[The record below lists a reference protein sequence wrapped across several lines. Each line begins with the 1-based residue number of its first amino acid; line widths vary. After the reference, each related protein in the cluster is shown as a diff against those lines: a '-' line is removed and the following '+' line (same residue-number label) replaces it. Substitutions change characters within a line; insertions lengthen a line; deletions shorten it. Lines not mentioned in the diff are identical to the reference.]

1 VGQVN
6 KIVEIM
12 GLEIYCSTF
21 QGTMDFSVENDGN
34 SKLLGNKAFEG
45 KSHDFLLVPCDV
57 SLSLLV
63 CNLIHNHSAATNF
76 PFLYCHLSLSCNFN
90 FIRFFLWLSR
100 LVV

>member
-34 SKLLGNKAFEG
+34 SKLLGNNGFEA
-45 KSHDFLLVPCDV
+45 KSYDLLAPCDV

-63 CNLIHNHSAATNF
+63 CNLIHNSSSATNF
-76 PFLYCHLSLSCNFN
+76 SFSLLSFEP
-90 FIRFFLWLSR
+90 
-100 LVV
+100 